1 MGANLPAKKYKKG
14 TPAVT
19 RLSFELD
26 GGNQMY
32 ISIAAALSAVNRRM
46 YRQGLYYYVQS
57 CELHNAESAV
67 LDIYTAPDNWVT
79 RAAWKRGFEKFIL
92 MQTNALEDVE
102 MRVGAYND
110 FKVGLDKKMM
120 ELCYNM
126 SKGTTS
132 GQNDAQNPDNSLFNL
147 VDTVLLK
154 PALYN
159 GGDGS
164 PSSVNAT
171 KFRLDIDDKLSEFV
185 SKQDVGSNEEPTT
198 PLQFFSHLVGPHLDT
213 AIVGQG
219 TVTGSSGGLSSVG
232 LIKSYRNT
240 RNTVVE
246 DITVDEVQVAD
257 DPLAKMFESGSE
269 NVTEDIVEELA
280 ETDTPPYNL
289 TVYPGEH
296 DNHLAHVMRLATDNT
311 DVGRITHGGG
321 FCVPCG
327 LIKISSSATTDA
339 RLVLNLAVGTYH
351 GVYAERMI

>member
-57 CELHNAESAV
+57 VELHNAESAV

-79 RAAWKRGFEKFIL
+79 RAAWKRGFENFTR
-92 MQTNALEDVE
+92 MQRHALTDVP
-102 MRVGAYND
+102 MRVGPYND
-110 FKVGLDKKMM
+110 YKVGLDKKMM
-120 ELCYNM
+120 DLLYDQSN
-126 SKGTTS
+126 GIANT
-132 GQNDAQNPDNSLFNL
+132 GDAQNPTISPGVADA
-147 VDTVLLK
+147 VLLK
-154 PALYN
+154 PSLYN
-159 GGDGS
+159 GGDGTAG
-164 PSSVNAT
+164 SVNAT

-185 SKQDVGSNEEPTT
+185 SRQDVGSNEEPTT
-198 PLQFFSHLVGPHLDT
+198 PLQFFSHLVGPHLDEGIT
-213 AIVGQG
+213 NLG
-219 TVTGSSGGLSSVG
+219 TVAGSVGGLSSVG
-232 LIKSYRNT
+232 LIKSYTNT

-246 DITVDEVQVAD
+246 DITIDDTEVAD
-257 DPLAKMFESGSE
+257 DPLAKMFESGAE
-269 NVTEDIVEELA
+269 KVTEDIVEELA

-289 TVYPGEH
+289 TLYPGEH
-296 DNHLAHVMRLATDNT
+296 DNHLHHAIRLATDNT
-311 DVGRITHGGG
+311 DVGRIAHGGG

-339 RLVLNLAVGTYH
+339 RLVLNLAVGTYN